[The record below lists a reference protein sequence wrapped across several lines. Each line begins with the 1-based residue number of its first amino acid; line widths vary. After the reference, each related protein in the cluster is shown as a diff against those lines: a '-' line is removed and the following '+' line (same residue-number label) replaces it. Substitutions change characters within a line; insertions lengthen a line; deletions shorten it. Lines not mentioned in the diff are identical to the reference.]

1 MKPLSGGPFPRSFL
15 LKDGKNMELKDRIA
29 DYWDRRSLGF
39 SAAVKDEILNGKNA
53 SCPEIVREL
62 DIGEGTRV
70 LDVGCGPGYFEMMM
84 RDTGAEFHAIDYSQ
98 DMVKAARDNMAENGI
113 RADVRHMDAQRLEY
127 PDGMFDAVVSR
138 NVFWSLPDP
147 EAAYREMLRVMR
159 PGAKAYLS
167 DGNFYLHIHDASYRR
182 KRKPEDRPKEPVAG
196 SHDRFNYGNVDFK
209 EIEILA
215 KDLPCSMHARP
226 QWDLD
231 ILCSLPCS
239 DIRTRIRRFD
249 SEDGRRLAGYF
260 ELFFTK
266 EETEND

>member
-1 MKPLSGGPFPRSFL
+1 
-15 LKDGKNMELKDRIA
+15 MELKDRIA

-62 DIGEGTRV
+62 GIGKGTKV

-84 RDTGAEFHAIDYSQ
+84 KGTGAEFHAIDYSQ
-98 DMVKAARDNMAENGI
+98 DMVRAACANLAENGMQ
-113 RADVRHMDAQRLEY
+113 ADVRRMDAQRLEY
-127 PDGMFDAVVSR
+127 PDGTFDAVIAR

-147 EAAYREMLRVMR
+147 KAAYREMLRVMR

-182 KRKPEDRPKEPVAG
+182 RRGPKDRPREPVAG
-196 SHDRFNYGNVDFK
+196 SHYRFNCGNVDFN
-209 EIEILA
+209 EIEALA
-215 KDLPCSMHARP
+215 EDLPCSMHARP
-226 QWDLD
+226 QWDLG
-231 ILCSLPCS
+231 ILSSLPCS
-239 DIRTRIRRFD
+239 DIRARIRRFD
-249 SEDGRRLAGYF
+249 SEDGRRLAGCF

-266 EETEND
+266 EETGND